1 MFHVLRS
8 SYVVVMTARD
18 EAASFKIFAT
28 LNGRGVDLGVVD
40 KLKVC
45 VGRWGGGR
53 ALPGGGR
60 GWTARELAAARPAC
74 APPRGPAA
82 QPSSQP

>member
-18 EAASFKIFAT
+18 ESASFKIFAT

-40 KLKVC
+40 KLKV
-45 VGRWGGGR
+45 GR
-53 ALPGGGR
+53 GGR
-60 GWTARELAAARPAC
+60 GARRKK
-74 APPRGPAA
+74 
-82 QPSSQP
+82 

>member
-1 MFHVLRS
+1 MFHVLSS

-18 EAASFKIFAT
+18 ESASFKIFAT

-45 VGRWGGGR
+45 VRCVGGG
-53 ALPGGGR
+53 LGGLG
-60 GWTARELAAARPAC
+60 
-74 APPRGPAA
+74 
-82 QPSSQP
+82 